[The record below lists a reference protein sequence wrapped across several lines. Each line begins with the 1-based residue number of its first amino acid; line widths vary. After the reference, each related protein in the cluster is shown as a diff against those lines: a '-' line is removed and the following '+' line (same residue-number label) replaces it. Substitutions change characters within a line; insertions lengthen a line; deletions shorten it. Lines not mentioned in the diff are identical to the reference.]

1 MDWWRASTSMRC
13 GLATFGSRVLVRSV
27 PAVRPLIYLLTY
39 LNNDYTYSSTFAQG
53 LSRVHDSDGDAGP
66 CSAIRTRSDNAER
79 TETTAVC
86 NGESWSYNGREE
98 GRSLRK
104 ASLFHTTLDTV

>member
-39 LNNDYTYSSTFAQG
+39 LRGMWAVPWGTEHRSGDTNTWAPGYYG
-53 LSRVHDSDGDAGP
+53 LRALEHMVNP
-66 CSAIRTRSDNAER
+66 
-79 TETTAVC
+79 
-86 NGESWSYNGREE
+86 
-98 GRSLRK
+98 
-104 ASLFHTTLDTV
+104 

>member
-39 LNNDYTYSSTFAQG
+39 LLITESVPSTVPFII
-53 LSRVHDSDGDAGP
+53 P
-66 CSAIRTRSDNAER
+66 N
-79 TETTAVC
+79 
-86 NGESWSYNGREE
+86 
-98 GRSLRK
+98 
-104 ASLFHTTLDTV
+104 